1 VESKLPRI
9 ELQDRDMTQQIEVEP
24 TEVREI
30 RASVRDPRRAG
41 ASKSENAPHSAK
53 RVFTTLIV
61 ALVFA
66 FAVIAGLVYLVDS
79 AAYQSTDDAFIDG
92 HIVPVSAQ
100 VAGRVQSVY
109 VDDNQIANKTDLV
122 VELDPRDFDAAA
134 RQKAAAVASSQAQ
147 ASAAQAAL
155 QQAIAHVRT
164 EEATVESDEAT
175 AAADAAQNDKAQSDF
190 KRFEG
195 LFKTKVVSPQDVDQ
209 FRAAAKSAQA
219 TLNAAEKKVL
229 SDEALVSEARAQVD
243 AFKGL
248 VQSVNPQIH
257 ESDANLATAKL
268 NQSYTRILAP
278 ESGWVTEKSVVPGE
292 YVQAGQSLFALVP
305 KQVFITANFKEDQIG
320 RMRPGQPVKVEVD
333 ALHGQKFRGHVDSI
347 QAGSGARFSLLPPQN
362 ATGNYVKVVQR
373 VPVKIVFD
381 EPMNTG
387 DGLQVGPGES
397 VVPTVKVS
405 DPDYSPIKVGIA
417 FVVIA
422 IGVIF
427 IVNRGLRKRPKA
439 ANIPIAK

>member
-1 VESKLPRI
+1 
-9 ELQDRDMTQQIEVEP
+9 MAQQIEVEP
-24 TEVREI
+24 TEVREL
-30 RASVRDPRRAG
+30 RAPVRDPRRA
-41 ASKSENAPHSAK
+41 APSKRESARHSAK
-53 RVFTTLIV
+53 RVLTTFII
-61 ALVFA
+61 ALAFA
-66 FAVIAGLVYLVDS
+66 FAVIAGLVYIVNS

-109 VDDNQIANKTDLV
+109 VDDNQNVNKTDLV

-190 KRFEG
+190 KRFEE
-195 LFKTKVVSPQDVDQ
+195 LYKTKVVSPQDVDQ
-209 FRAAAKSAQA
+209 FRAVAKAAQA

-248 VQSVNPQIH
+248 VQSVNAQIH

-268 NQSYTRILAP
+268 NQSYTRIFAP
-278 ESGWVTEKSVVPGE
+278 DSGWVTEKSVVPGE
-292 YVQAGQSLFALVP
+292 YVQAGQNLFALVP
-305 KQVFITANFKEDQIG
+305 KEIFITANFKEDQIG
-320 RMRPGQPVKVEVD
+320 HMRPGQSVKIEVD
-333 ALHGQKFRGHVDSI
+333 ALHGQKFRGHIDSI

-373 VPVKIVFD
+373 VPVKIAFD
-381 EPMNTG
+381 EPMNAG
-387 DGLQVGPGES
+387 EGLRVGPGES
-397 VVPTVKVS
+397 VVPTVKIS

-417 FVVIA
+417 LAVIA
-422 IGVIF
+422 IGVIL
-427 IVNRGLRKRPKA
+427 IVSRGLRKRPKA
-439 ANIPIAK
+439 ADSPIAN

>member
-1 VESKLPRI
+1 VESKDPKI

-24 TEVREI
+24 TEI
-30 RASVRDPRRAG
+30 RAPVRDPRRVG
-41 ASKSENAPHSAK
+41 SSKRENAPHSAK
-53 RVFTTLIV
+53 RIFTTFIT
-61 ALVFA
+61 ALVFV
-66 FAVIAGLVYLVDS
+66 FVVILGLVYLVNS

-109 VDDNQIANKTDLV
+109 VDDNQSVNKTDLV
-122 VELDPRDFDAAA
+122 VELDPRDFDAAT
-134 RQKAAAVASSQAQ
+134 RQKAAALASSQAQ
-147 ASAAQAAL
+147 AAAAQAAL
-155 QQAIAHVRT
+155 QQAIAHVKT
-164 EEATVESDEAT
+164 EEATVESDQAT
-175 AAADAAQNDKAQSDF
+175 ADADAAQNDKAQSDF
-190 KRFEG
+190 KRFEE

-209 FRAAAKSAQA
+209 FRAAAKSAAA
-219 TLNAAEKKVL
+219 TLNAAEKKVV
-229 SDEALVSEARAQVD
+229 SDEALVGEARAQVD
-243 AFKGL
+243 AFAGL
-248 VQSVNPQIH
+248 VQSVNAQIH
-257 ESDANLATAKL
+257 ESDANLATANL

-305 KQVFITANFKEDQIG
+305 KQVYITANFKEDQIG
-320 RMRPGQPVKVEVD
+320 RMRPGQPVEVEVD
-333 ALHGQKFRGHVDSI
+333 ALHGQKFRGRVDSI

-381 EPMNTG
+381 EAINTG
-387 DGLQVGPGES
+387 NGLQLGPGES

-427 IVNRGLRKRPKA
+427 IVNRGLRKRQPKA
-439 ANIPIAK
+439 ADSPIAK